1 MISMKNHQLIE
12 KKNGWVKVFCFNLL
26 IGVPA
31 IALTSTAMS
40 VSQLNSSP
48 RLFSQVPSDRDDTPR
63 ESSPPT
69 ITPVTPPLPEQ
80 VQPPS
85 AMVVPVNG
93 KVNVTL
99 VNQTYTDVAY
109 EVIGDTQPRTLSGRS
124 YIRLQGLKTPVN
136 ITFQRPDRGLLRVSP
151 QSSEAGMLEV
161 TLRETTDLG
170 TDKSAMT
177 IQETGAVLLN

>member
-1 MISMKNHQLIE
+1 MKNHQLID

-40 VSQLNSSP
+40 VSQLNPSP

-69 ITPVTPPLPEQ
+69 ITPVTPPLPER

-93 KVNVTL
+93 KVNITL

-124 YIRLQGLKTPVN
+124 YIRLQDLKTPVN

-151 QSSEAGMLEV
+151 QSSTAGMLEV